1 MINRAKCKLCQSIIV
16 SELPDEIVY
25 CKCGE
30 IAVCD
35 GSAMRMWPLGSTHFV
50 RVDDLG
56 NEIIVSYKNEAG
68 KGKDD
73 KQEDAPKEGLSKGDL
88 IKSFEDVLKYTENSP
103 EHEQFSFVTNIS
115 LCHHLRALV
124 NILKRD

>member
-16 SELPDEIVY
+16 SELPNEIVY

-35 GSAMRMWPLGSTHFV
+35 GPAMRMWPVGNVNFL

-56 NEIIVSYKNEAG
+56 NEIIVSYKKEAA
-68 KGKDD
+68 KSEED
-73 KQEDAPKEGLSKGDL
+73 KQNDDPKECITKGDL
-88 IKSFEDVLKYTENSP
+88 IKSFEDALSYTENSP
-103 EHEQFSFVTNIS
+103 DHEQFSFVTNIS

-124 NILKRD
+124 NILKKD